1 MYTVRETYR
10 GKSKEFKEL
19 TEMDAYAIAKQVL
32 LEIRREALVRPQC
45 VGNREVYVDFYVDL
59 VQDVITTANDI
70 AKATLSEASNE

>member
-32 LEIRREALVRPQC
+32 LEIRQEALVRPQC
-45 VGNREVYVDFYVDL
+45 IGNREVYVDFYVDL
-59 VQDVITTANDI
+59 IQDVIATASDI
-70 AKATLSEASNE
+70 SKALISDK